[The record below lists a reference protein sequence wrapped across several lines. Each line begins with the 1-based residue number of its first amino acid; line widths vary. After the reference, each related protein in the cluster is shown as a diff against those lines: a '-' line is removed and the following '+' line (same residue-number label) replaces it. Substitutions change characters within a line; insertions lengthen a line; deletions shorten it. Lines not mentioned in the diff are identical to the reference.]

1 MSTRSVICKETLNKT
16 YVGIYCHHDGYP
28 LWVGKTLLDHY
39 SDRDR
44 VEKLLHLGDLSSL
57 EEKIEPDADKIHT
70 FDNPQ
75 GDVCVAYHRDRGEE
89 LRQARP
95 IKLDKA
101 HEVYWAEFM
110 YVYMQDGTWY
120 FADLCS
126 NNPILI
132 PLTRNYTEYEDED
145 E

>member
-1 MSTRSVICKETLNKT
+1 MDKKERNNLINEK
-16 YVGIYCHHDGYP
+16 VQQ
-28 LWVGKTLLDHY
+28 HY
-39 SDRDR
+39 KKACLMGNEVFGVFLQGSQNY
-44 VEKLLHLGDLSSL
+44 
-57 EEKIEPDADKIHT
+57 
-70 FDNPQ
+70 NPQ

-101 HEVYWAEFM
+101 AHEVYWAEFM

-126 NNPILI
+126 DNPILI
-132 PLTRNYTEYEDED
+132 PLTKNYTEYEDED